1 MRILPILFILLAIG
15 VAAMAQNPAEG
26 DALPLMP
33 MPASVHL
40 ASGRFMIGPSFA
52 ITIHGYTE
60 PRLERAANRLLN
72 TLYRQTSISF
82 GAAAKLS
89 PATFVIN
96 CAGPSAEV
104 QALGEDESYRLEVSS
119 GSVRLDAPNPLGVLR
134 GMQTFLQL
142 VGKAPAGYGVPGVVI
157 EDRPRFPWRG
167 LLIDVA
173 RHFMPVDVIKRNLDG
188 MEAVKLN
195 VLHWHLSEDQG
206 FRVQSQKFPRLTEMG
221 SDGMFYTAADV
232 RDILE
237 YARDR
242 GIRVVPEFDMP
253 GHTTAWFVGYPQLAS
268 APGPF
273 SIERHWG
280 VFNPAMDPTRETT
293 YEFLDQLI
301 GEMTSLFPDQYFHVG
316 GDEVNGK
323 QWEGNPQI
331 QEFMRLHDLK
341 KSHDLQAYFN
351 QRVQELVK
359 KHGKIMAGWDEVL
372 HPDLPKEIVVQS
384 WRGQESLARAARLG
398 YKGILS
404 YGYYLDLMQAASY
417 HYSIDPLDP
426 DVAASMTAEEKQR
439 IIGGEAC
446 MWGEFVSP
454 ESIDGRIWPRAAAV
468 AERLWSP
475 QNIRDVN
482 SMYRRMEAVSR
493 DLDWHGVTHHSAYNG
508 MLQRL
513 AGGPDT
519 KSLQVL
525 ADVLEPV
532 KLYARNDGN
541 KYVSSIPL
549 TRMVDTVRPESDRGR
564 IFAAMVDAYL
574 QSRNRNAGT
583 PESRNVESWLTTW
596 KDNDPQLQPVL
607 RNSDPLQEII
617 PVSKDLAAVAGAGLA
632 AVLYLEAG
640 GKAPRA
646 WHDQQ
651 LAMLKEARKPN
662 AEMLDMVVPPVQLL
676 VQSTIPQD

>member
-1 MRILPILFILLAIG
+1 MRGLTVLLILLATG
-15 VAAMAQNPAEG
+15 AMATAQNSAAG
-26 DALPLMP
+26 DALALMP
-33 MPASVHL
+33 MPASLHL
-40 ASGRFMIGPSFA
+40 GPGRFAIGPSFA
-52 ITIHGYTE
+52 IAIHGYTE
-60 PRLERAANRLLN
+60 PRLQRAATRLMN
-72 TLYRQTSISF
+72 TLNRQTGISF
-82 GAAAKLS
+82 AAAS
-89 PATFVIN
+89 GGAPAPFVVN
-96 CAGPSAEV
+96 CAGPSAPV
-104 QALGEDESYRLEVSS
+104 QVLGEDESYRLEVSLDA
-119 GSVRLDAPNPLGVLR
+119 VRLDAPNPLGVLR

-142 VGKAPAGYGVPGVVI
+142 VEKAPAGFDVPGVVI
-157 EDRPRFPWRG
+157 EDHPRFPWRG

-173 RHFMPVDVIKRNLDG
+173 RRFMPVEVIKRNLDG

-206 FRVQSQKFPRLTEMG
+206 FRVQSQIFPRLTAMG
-221 SDGMFYTAADV
+221 SDGMFYSAGDIHDV
-232 RDILE
+232 LE

-253 GHTTAWFVGYPQLAS
+253 GHTTAWFVGYPELAS
-268 APGPF
+268 GPGPYA
-273 SIERHWG
+273 IERHWG
-280 VFNPAMDPTRETT
+280 VFDPAMDPTRETT
-293 YEFLDQLI
+293 YEFLDPLI
-301 GEMTSLFPDQYFHVG
+301 GEMTALFPDQYFHVG

-331 QEFMRLHDLK
+331 QEFMRLHGLK
-341 KSHDLQAYFN
+341 NSHDLQAYFN
-351 QRVQELVK
+351 KRVQELVM

-404 YGYYLDLMQAASY
+404 YGYYLDLMQPASY

-426 DVAASMTAEEKQR
+426 DVADSMTPAEKQR

-454 ESIDGRIWPRAAAV
+454 ENIDGRIWPRAAAV

-475 QNIRDVN
+475 QNIRDAG
-482 SMYRRMEAVSR
+482 SMYRRLEAVSH
-493 DLDWHGVTHHSAYNG
+493 DLDWHGVTHHTAYHA

-513 AGGPDT
+513 AGGPGARP
-519 KSLQVL
+519 LQVL

-532 KLYARNDGN
+532 KLYARNQGN
-541 KYVSSIPL
+541 KYVSSVPL
-549 TRMVDTVRPESDRGR
+549 TRLVDTVRPESDRGR

-574 QSRNRNAGT
+574 HSKNRKSGT
-583 PESRNVESWLTTW
+583 PEARNVESWLTTW
-596 KDNDPQLQPVL
+596 KDNDAQLQPVL
-607 RNSDPLQEII
+607 QNSDPLKEII
-617 PVSKDLAAVAGAGLA
+617 PVSQDLAAVASAGLA
-632 AVLYLEAG
+632 AILYLEAG

-651 LAMLKEARKPN
+651 LALLKEARKPK
-662 AEMLDMVVPPVQLL
+662 AEMLDMAVPPVQLL
-676 VQSTIPQD
+676 VESTIPQD

>member
-1 MRILPILFILLAIG
+1 MRSLTVLFILLAIG
-15 VAAMAQNPAEG
+15 VVARAQNPAEG

-40 ASGRFMIGPSFA
+40 GSGRFMIGPSFA
-52 ITIHGYTE
+52 IVIHGCAE
-60 PRLERAANRLLN
+60 PRLQRAATRVLN
-72 TLYRQTSISF
+72 TLYRQTGISF
-82 GAAAKLS
+82 IPPAPPS
-89 PATFVIN
+89 PAAFVIN
-96 CAGPSAEV
+96 CTGPSAEV
-104 QALGEDESYRLEVSS
+104 QALGEEESYRLEVSLD
-119 GSVRLDAPNPLGVLR
+119 SVRLDAPNPLGVLR

-142 VGKAPAGYGVPGVVI
+142 VEKVPAGYGVPGVVI

-173 RHFMPVDVIKRNLDG
+173 RRFMPVEVIKRNLDG

-195 VLHWHLSEDQG
+195 VLHWHLSDDQG

-221 SDGMFYTAADV
+221 SDGMFYTAADIHDV
-232 RDILE
+232 LE

-242 GIRVVPEFDMP
+242 GIRVVPEFDIP
-253 GHTTAWFVGYPQLAS
+253 GHTTAWFVGYPDLS
-268 APGPF
+268 SGPGPF

-293 YEFLDQLI
+293 YDFLDPLI
-301 GEMTSLFPDQYFHVG
+301 GEMTALFPDQYFHIG

-341 KSHDLQAYFN
+341 KSHDLQAFFN
-351 QRVQELVK
+351 KRVQELVK

-372 HPDLPKEIVVQS
+372 HPDLPREIVVQS

-404 YGYYLDLMQAASY
+404 YGYYLDLMQPASY

-426 DVAASMTAEEKQR
+426 DVAAGMTAEDKQR

-446 MWGEFVSP
+446 MWSEFVSP
-454 ESIDGRIWPRAAAV
+454 ENIDGRIWPRAAAV

-475 QNIRDVN
+475 QNIRDTR

-493 DLDWHGVTHHSAYNG
+493 GLDWHGITHHSAYHA

-519 KSLQVL
+519 TSLQVL

-532 KLYARNDGN
+532 KLYARNHGN

-549 TRMVDTVRPESDRGR
+549 TRLVDTVRPESDRGR
-564 IFAAMVDAYL
+564 IFAALVDAYL
-574 QSRNRNAGT
+574 HSRNRKAGT
-583 PESRNVESWLTTW
+583 PEARSVESWLTTW

-607 RNSDPLQEII
+607 RNSGPLKEII
-617 PVSKDLAAVAGAGLA
+617 PVSQDLAAVASAGLA
-632 AVLYLEAG
+632 AIFYLEAG

-651 LAMLKEARKPN
+651 LVMLKEVRKPN

-676 VQSTIPQD
+676 VESTIPED

>member
-1 MRILPILFILLAIG
+1 MRIFTVLLVLLAIG
-15 VAAMAQNPAEG
+15 AFAGAQNPTEG
-26 DALPLMP
+26 DRLPLMP

-40 ASGRFMIGPSFA
+40 TSGRFMISPNFA
-52 ITIHGYTE
+52 VAIHGNTE
-60 PRLERAANRLLN
+60 PRLQRAATRMLN
-72 TLYRQTSISF
+72 ILYLQTHISF
-82 GAAAKLS
+82 TPAASGSSA
-89 PATFVIN
+89 PFVIN
-96 CAGPSAEV
+96 CTGPSAEV
-104 QALGEDESYRLEVSS
+104 QALGEDESYRLQV
-119 GSVRLDAPNPLGVLR
+119 GLDSVRLDAPNPLGVLR

-142 VGKAPAGYGVPGVVI
+142 VEKAPTGYGVPGVII

-206 FRVQSQKFPRLTEMG
+206 FRVQSQKFPLLTEKG

-232 RDILE
+232 HEVIE

-242 GIRVVPEFDMP
+242 GIRVVPEFDIP
-253 GHTTAWFVGYPQLAS
+253 GHTTAWFVGYPELAS

-273 SIERHWG
+273 QIERHWG

-293 YEFLDQLI
+293 YAFLDQLI
-301 GEMTSLFPDQYFHVG
+301 GEMATLFPDQYFHVG

-323 QWEGNPQI
+323 QWEGSPQI
-331 QEFMRLHDLK
+331 QAFMKGHDLK
-341 KSHDLQAYFN
+341 NRHDLQAYFN
-351 QRVQELVK
+351 KRVQELVK
-359 KHGKIMAGWDEVL
+359 KHGKTMAGWDEVL
-372 HPDLPKEIVVQS
+372 HPDLPTDIVVQT
-384 WRGQESLARAARLG
+384 WRGQESLAKAARLG

-404 YGYYLDLMQAASY
+404 YGYYLDLMQPASY

-426 DVAASMTAEEKQR
+426 DVATSMTAAETQR

-446 MWGEFVSP
+446 MWSEFVSP
-454 ESIDGRIWPRAAAV
+454 ENIDGRIWPRAAAV

-475 QNIRDVN
+475 QNIRDES

-493 DLDWHGVTHHSAYNG
+493 DLDWYGVTHHSTYTA

-513 AGGPDT
+513 AGGPDI

-525 ADVLEPV
+525 AEILEPV
-532 KLYARNDGN
+532 KQYARNHGN

-549 TRMVDTVRPESDRGR
+549 TRLVDTVRPESDRGR
-564 IFAAMVDAYL
+564 VFAGMVDAYL
-574 QSRNRNAGT
+574 HSRNRKGGT
-583 PESRNVESWLTTW
+583 AEARNVETWLTTW
-596 KDNDPQLQPVL
+596 KDNDAQLQPVL
-607 RNSDPLQEII
+607 QKSEKLKEID
-617 PVSKDLAAVAGAGLA
+617 PVSKNLSAVASAGLQA
-632 AVLYLEAG
+632 IFYLENG

-651 LAMLKEARKPN
+651 IAFLKEARKPS
-662 AEMLDMVVPPVQLL
+662 AEMLDMAAPPVQLL
-676 VQSTIPQD
+676 VESTIPED